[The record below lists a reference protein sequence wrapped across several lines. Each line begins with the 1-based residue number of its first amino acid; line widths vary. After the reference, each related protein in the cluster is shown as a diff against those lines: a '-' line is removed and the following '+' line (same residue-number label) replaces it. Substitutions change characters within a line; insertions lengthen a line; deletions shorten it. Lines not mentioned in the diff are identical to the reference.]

1 MNKKKNVRKSQQVEQ
16 NVIMVDESGK
26 EEFDKLVDIV
36 GKLQGLGQTEI
47 LQEVKEDIQFEV
59 KQEQLKKERESRKK
73 QEWLYRIVEK
83 ESGVVQG

>member
-59 KQEQLKKERESRKK
+59 KQE
-73 QEWLYRIVEK
+73 
-83 ESGVVQG
+83 

>member
-1 MNKKKNVRKSQQVEQ
+1 MEQ

-83 ESGVVQG
+83 ESGKVQG

>member
-1 MNKKKNVRKSQQVEQ
+1 MEQ

>member
-1 MNKKKNVRKSQQVEQ
+1 
-16 NVIMVDESGK
+16 MVDESGK

-73 QEWLYRIVEK
+73 
-83 ESGVVQG
+83 